1 MITQLG
7 LKGFK
12 SFVNECVSI
21 KPLTVL
27 TGLNSSGKSSI
38 IQGVRM
44 FDALYKG
51 KSALLEGHG
60 SLQEMKSRL
69 TSSMLLT
76 MNLADGNTM
85 TFDGITFSSE
95 RRVDFPHITY
105 IGANRVG
112 ASQTIPVLNESYE
125 IGEKGENVLNCLN
138 HYEDQTLDERLKPK
152 EGEGLTLDFMV
163 KGWLKYISPGVKFDY
178 QIEPKAD
185 VSFGTYN
192 GNRAANV
199 GFGLSYTLPI
209 IVALLTS
216 TIIPNSVVLI
226 ENPEAHLHP
235 KGQTEMGRLI
245 GLCVECGSQVIVET
259 HSDHLFD
266 GIRIFTK
273 RTRDFSDKMVAYWVE
288 QHYDKGSS
296 VLPIYIDNNGRYTED
311 CPRGF
316 FDQFENNA
324 NELLF

>member
-1 MITQLG
+1 MIQQLT
-7 LKGFK
+7 LNGFK
-12 SFVNECVSI
+12 SFVDEDI
-21 KPLTVL
+21 TLGPLTVL
-27 TGLNSSGKSSI
+27 TGLNSSGKSSV
-38 IQGVRM
+38 IQAIRM
-44 FDALYKG
+44 FDALNKG
-51 KSALLEGHG
+51 KSPLLEGHG
-60 SLQEMKSRL
+60 GMQEIKSRL
-69 TSSMLLT
+69 TNSMELGLELDDKSK
-76 MNLADGNTM
+76 MS
-85 TFDGITFSSE
+85 FDGENFIPGKNPS
-95 RRVDFPHITY
+95 FPHIIY
-105 IGANRVG
+105 VGANRMG
-112 ASQTIPVLNESYE
+112 ASQTIPVKNDNYE

-138 HYEDQTLDERLKPK
+138 HYADANLDERLLP
-152 EGEGLTLDFMV
+152 ENGEGVTLDFMV
-163 KGWLKYISPGVKFDY
+163 KGWLKYISPNVKFEY

-185 VSFGTYN
+185 ISYSTYN

-209 IVALLTS
+209 IVALLVS
-216 TIIPNSVVLI
+216 TIISDTTVMI

-273 RTRDFSDKMVAYWVE
+273 HTKGFSEKLKTYWFE
-288 QHYDKGSS
+288 QNGAEGSTAIPVFVNEKG
-296 VLPIYIDNNGRYTED
+296 LYEKD
-311 CPRGF
+311 CPLGF

>member
-1 MITQLG
+1 MIQRLS

-12 SFVNECVSI
+12 SFVDEDI
-21 KPLTVL
+21 TLGLLTVL
-27 TGLNSSGKSSI
+27 TGLNSSGKSSV
-38 IQGVRM
+38 IQAIRM
-44 FDALYKG
+44 FDALNKR
-51 KSALLEGHG
+51 KSPLLEGHG
-60 SLQEMKSRL
+60 GMQEIKSRL
-69 TSSMLLT
+69 TNFMELGLELDDKSKMS
-76 MNLADGNTM
+76 
-85 TFDGITFSSE
+85 FDGENFNPGKIPS
-95 RRVDFPHITY
+95 FPHIIY
-105 IGANRVG
+105 VGANRMG
-112 ASQTIPVLNESYE
+112 ASQTIPVKNDNYE

-138 HYEDQTLDERLKPK
+138 HYADANLDERLLP
-152 EGEGLTLDFMV
+152 ENGEGVTLDFMV
-163 KGWLKYISPGVKFDY
+163 KGWLKYISPNVKFEY

-185 VSFGTYN
+185 VSYGTYN

-209 IVALLTS
+209 IVALLVS
-216 TIIPNSVVLI
+216 TIIPNTTVMI

-273 RTRDFSDKMVAYWVE
+273 HTKGFSEKLKTYWFEKNGEEGSKAIPVFVNE
-288 QHYDKGSS
+288 KG
-296 VLPIYIDNNGRYTED
+296 LYEKD
-311 CPRGF
+311 CPLGF

>member
-1 MITQLG
+1 MIQQLT

-12 SFVNECVSI
+12 SFVEEDI
-21 KPLTVL
+21 TLGPLTVL
-27 TGLNSSGKSSI
+27 TGLNSSGKSSV
-38 IQGVRM
+38 IQAIRM
-44 FDALYKG
+44 FDALNKG
-51 KSALLEGHG
+51 KSPLLEGHG
-60 SLQEMKSRL
+60 GMQEIKSRL
-69 TSSMLLT
+69 TNSMELGLELDDKSK
-76 MNLADGNTM
+76 MS
-85 TFDGITFSSE
+85 FDGENFNPEKNPS
-95 RRVDFPHITY
+95 FPHIIY
-105 IGANRVG
+105 VGANRMG
-112 ASQTIPVLNESYE
+112 ASQTIPVKNDNYE

-138 HYEDQTLDERLKPK
+138 HYADANLDERLLP
-152 EGEGLTLDFMV
+152 ENGEGVTLDFMV
-163 KGWLKYISPGVKFDY
+163 KGWLKYISPNVKFEY

-185 VSFGTYN
+185 VSYGTYN

-209 IVALLTS
+209 IVALLVS
-216 TIIPNSVVLI
+216 TIIPNTTVMI

-273 RTRDFSDKMVAYWVE
+273 HTKGFSEKLKTYWFE
-288 QHYDKGSS
+288 QNGDEGSKAIS
-296 VLPIYIDNNGRYTED
+296 VFVNENGLYEKD
-311 CPRGF
+311 CPPGF